1 MLENGNKTNCEFT
14 NEIVSYIYDEI
25 SVAERVTFEK
35 HLANCRECTNEFA
48 DISHARLGVYEWQ
61 REEFAGLRTP
71 EIVIPYRV
79 NVEEVSSGWFEEV
92 RAWLSLVNIPAAVAA
107 ALIVS
112 LGVGFLLMNYL
123 SRDDNSIASN
133 IKSPLPVGS
142 NDKPI
147 LTPSVEIRE
156 SDVAISKE
164 PLPINGPSREVRSIK
179 VVEKRKHVTERLVT
193 AQKAATP
200 KIDSTLPDVPTLS
213 ENYEEAD
220 DKSLR
225 LSDLFADG
233 DG

>member
-25 SVAERVTFEK
+25 GVAERVKFEK
-35 HLANCRECTNEFA
+35 HLASCHECTNEFA
-48 DISHARLGVYEWQ
+48 GISHARLGVYEWQ

-71 EIVIPYRV
+71 KIVIPYRV
-79 NVEEVSSGWFEEV
+79 NVEEASSGWFEEI
-92 RAWLSLVNIPAAVAA
+92 RAWLSFVNIPAAVAA
-107 ALIVS
+107 VLIVS

-156 SDVAISKE
+156 SDVAIAKE
-164 PLPINGPSREVRSIK
+164 PLPIIGPSSEVRSIK
-179 VVEKRKHVTERLVT
+179 VVEKRKPVMERPVT
-193 AQKAATP
+193 AQKATTP